1 MYKNSLVHRI
11 AKITVDILFFGGIGF
26 LLCVPLWRKIV
37 MDAYGLDVISSL
49 PLIILIVLAGL
60 LTLYILFNLKRM
72 YKTLLGANP
81 FVWENVKSLRKI
93 AVACA
98 LIALMFLIRAVVFF
112 SVGTVLIVI
121 IFSVGCLFCLTLKD
135 LFKQAIA
142 YKEENEWTV

>member
-1 MYKNSLVHRI
+1 ME
-11 AKITVDILFFGGIGF
+11 
-26 LLCVPLWRKIV
+26 
-37 MDAYGLDVISSL
+37 AYGLDAMGSL
-49 PLIILIVLAGL
+49 PLMILFVLSGL
-60 LTLYILFNLKRM
+60 CTIYILFTLKRM

-81 FVWENVKSLRKI
+81 FVWENVKNLRRI

-98 LIALMFLIRAVVFF
+98 LIALMFSVRVFFFF